1 LFCFISK
8 NFNFIELTP
17 SARTF
22 LVELF
27 VKLFNE
33 TDDKSLK
40 SIFQFSSTQNYKFVK
55 DALRLF
61 LSHFILKKSNYSELV
76 HNRCQIVID
85 QLSIE

>member
-1 LFCFISK
+1 MYY

-33 TDDKSLK
+33 IDDASLK
-40 SIFQFSSTQNYKFVK
+40 NIFQFPSTQNYKFVK
-55 DALRLF
+55 DAL
-61 LSHFILKKSNYSELV
+61 
-76 HNRCQIVID
+76 
-85 QLSIE
+85 